1 MAGGKGGSTTSS
13 VQVPEYIE
21 EAAKRNLARA
31 DVISQIGYVPYYGPD
46 VAAFTPTQ
54 EAAFQNV
61 AGQAGAFGLSTPAGG
76 AMAGMPAPQEF
87 AGGIQGYSS
96 APLFEQA
103 QADLAAKR
111 PAQVNLMNSLFI
123 DPFTGQVGTNVAA
136 PIDYSQLGTAADI
149 READR
154 QRDLAVA
161 EMNMQGSA
169 LSAPEYNTY
178 VNTIQE
184 AIGDP
189 TYNPATDVLTQSQ
202 IDAINQ
208 DQDAQLAQDAIYMNQ
223 LGNANATIGD
233 AFTTLTG
240 GEPSFDDPS
249 GAGSYGGSLVT
260 GELSTDLLG
269 IPGLY
274 GEVADNIYQKVDFEG
289 AVEKQGENFAEA
301 AGSTLQDDGTYDI
314 SSWFTDTS
322 ATPTNA
328 DLAAKT
334 ETFSQMGDDLTP
346 PPPTY
351 DGSSEK
357 NAAVAAILKD
367 TYGWSDEQLTSG
379 GYEGYAENAEGVGT
393 PTPAPAPAPA
403 PVPSDT
409 SFTPTFEAGV
419 AAADDDPFGVQL
431 PTQQQQDFASTVLAA
446 DDLSAFTAPVVD
458 TGNDNDNFGQISA
471 GGQDAGDG
479 MVWTAMTDTSGNT
492 VTDGFGNPV
501 LTRTAAPK
509 DDGGNDDGGGGGG
522 GGGCVVATHA
532 VSSGAFTPSMK
543 REAVV
548 WCMNV
553 LHDKWWGE
561 AIRRGYRH
569 LGRKKIEQGKAHEHY
584 QEFRDYIAFA
594 NGKKRTLK
602 GAINFTLRTAQF
614 FAVGLIKK
622 EA

>member
-1 MAGGKGGSTTSS
+1 MSKGGSTSTS

-31 DVISQIGYVPYYGPD
+31 DTISQIGYVPYYGPD

-61 AGQAGAFGLSTPAGG
+61 AGQAGAFGLATPAGG
-76 AMAGMPAPQEF
+76 VMAGMPAPQDF
-87 AGGIQGYSS
+87 AGGIRGYSS

-103 QADLAAKR
+103 QADLAARR
-111 PAQVNLMNSLFI
+111 PAQVDLINSLFI
-123 DPFTGQVGTNVAA
+123 DPFTGQVGSNVAA
-136 PIDYSQLGTAADI
+136 PINYSQLGTVADI

-202 IDAINQ
+202 INAINQ
-208 DQDAQLAQDAIYMNQ
+208 DQEAQLAQDAIYMNQ

-233 AFTTLTG
+233 AITTITG
-240 GEPSFDDPS
+240 GEPSFDSPS

-269 IPGLY
+269 IPGLG
-274 GEVADNIYQKVDFEG
+274 GEVADSIYQQVDFEG
-289 AVEKQGENFAEA
+289 AVEKQGENFAEM
-301 AGSTLQDDGTYDI
+301 AGSELQDDGTYDI
-314 SSWFTDTS
+314 SNWFTDTS

-334 ETFSQMGDDLTP
+334 ETFVQE
-346 PPPTY
+346 Y

-357 NAAVAAILKD
+357 NAAVAKILKD
-367 TYGWSDEQLTSG
+367 QYGWSDQQLIDG
-379 GYEGYAENAEGVGT
+379 GYEGYAPSSGSVSTAVETTPNASNDDND
-393 PTPAPAPAPA
+393 PPAIAYQGSLQAETDLIN
-403 PVPSDT
+403 SDLT
-409 SFTPTFEAGV
+409 DDQVFAALEADTTLDPYINYN
-419 AAADDDPFGVQL
+419 DDD
-431 PTQQQQDFASTVLAA
+431 
-446 DDLSAFTAPVVD
+446 
-458 TGNDNDNFGQISA
+458 DNDFGQISP

-509 DDGGNDDGGGGGG
+509 DDGGGGGGGG
-522 GGGCVVATHA
+522 GDKIVCTEMYRQTQLDDWVYAMKTWYVYQRKHLTPYHQVGYHA
-532 VSSGAFTPSMK
+532 VFRPFVKGMRHSKFITNIGAYAATERTKHLRHILTKGKSEDSLFGRVLCKVMEPPLY
-543 REAVV
+543 VV
-548 WCMNV
+548 
-553 LHDKWWGE
+553 
-561 AIRRGYRH
+561 
-569 LGRKKIEQGKAHEHY
+569 GRIVSA
-584 QEFRDYIAFA
+584 
-594 NGKKRTLK
+594 
-602 GAINFTLRTAQF
+602 LR
-614 FAVGLIKK
+614 K

>member
-1 MAGGKGGSTTSS
+1 MGKGGSSTN
-13 VQVPEYIE
+13 VAIPEWLE
-21 EAAKRNLARA
+21 AAAKRNLGQA
-31 DVISQIGYVPYYGPD
+31 DKISRLGPVPLSYGPT
-46 VAAFTPTQ
+46 VADFTDAQ
-54 EAAFQNV
+54 Y
-61 AGQAGAFGLSTPAGG
+61 AGFNNTANTASAFGLNAPGAYSMGNPAATTYDNGVR
-76 AMAGMPAPQEF
+76 ALSA
-87 AGGIQGYSS
+87 
-96 APLFEQA
+96 APLFEGKMDA
-103 QADLAAKR
+103 FAAAR
-111 PAQVNLMNSLFI
+111 PGQKSYIDSFFI
-123 DPFTGQVGTNVAA
+123 DPFTGGVGSNVAPLVNYDNYQTFA
-136 PIDYSQLGTAADI
+136 DATAAQQ
-149 READR
+149 AN
-154 QRDLAVA
+154 DLAIA
-161 EMNMQGSA
+161 QANQPGSA
-169 LSAPEYNTY
+169 LSTSEFNNY
-178 VNTIQE
+178 VSTIQE

-269 IPGLY
+269 IPGLV

-314 SSWFTDTS
+314 SNWFTDTS
-322 ATPTNA
+322 ATPTIDVSNRPFGFETYEPTIGMPTPAPASANA
-328 DLAAKT
+328 QVAPVAGPDAIAYGGNLAEETGLILSDLSDEEFFAAL
-334 ETFSQMGDDLTP
+334 ESD
-346 PPPTY
+346 PTLDPY
-351 DGSSEK
+351 INYGSS
-357 NAAVAAILKD
+357 NDNDSYTPVP
-367 TYGWSDEQLTSG
+367 TTSSG
-379 GYEGYAENAEGVGT
+379 ATVIPTGT
-393 PTPAPAPAPA
+393 TIATGTVLNKADDPVVEVDGKLYNQSNAPAPAPA
-403 PVPSDT
+403 PS
-409 SFTPTFEAGV
+409 
-419 AAADDDPFGVQL
+419 
-431 PTQQQQDFASTVLAA
+431 
-446 DDLSAFTAPVVD
+446 
-458 TGNDNDNFGQISA
+458 
-471 GGQDAGDG
+471 GGGG
-479 MVWTAMTDTSGNT
+479 
-492 VTDGFGNPV
+492 
-501 LTRTAAPK
+501 
-509 DDGGNDDGGGGGG
+509 GGNDGGGGGG
-522 GGGCVVATHA
+522 GVCVVATHA
-532 VSSGAFTPSMK
+532 VNSGAFTPSMK

>member
-1 MAGGKGGSTTSS
+1 M
-13 VQVPEYIE
+13 
-21 EAAKRNLARA
+21 
-31 DVISQIGYVPYYGPD
+31 PYYGPD

-61 AGQAGAFGLSTPAGG
+61 AGQAGAFGLATPAEG

-87 AGGIQGYSS
+87 AGGIRGYSS

-136 PIDYSQLGTAADI
+136 PIDYSQLGTVADI

-189 TYNPATDVLTQSQ
+189 TYNPATDFLTQSQ

-223 LGNANATIGD
+223 LGNANNNIVDDVNMLLGN
-233 AFTTLTG
+233 
-240 GEPSFDDPS
+240 EPTFDSPS
-249 GAGSYGGSLVT
+249 SSGSYGGSLVT
-260 GELSTDLLG
+260 GELSGDFTP
-269 IPGLY
+269 IPGII
-274 GEVADNIYQKVDFEG
+274 GTIADTAITELAPEY
-289 AVEKQGENFAEA
+289 AMEKQGEQLAEA

-314 SSWFTDTS
+314 SNWFTDTS
-322 ATPTNA
+322 PKGTGTGPTDTALAEKVAGFETYEPTIGMPTP
-328 DLAAKT
+328 AA
-334 ETFSQMGDDLTP
+334 EP
-346 PPPTY
+346 APEPAPEPVPTY

-458 TGNDNDNFGQISA
+458 TSDDNDNFGQISA

-548 WCMNV
+548 WCMHN

-602 GAINFTLRTAQF
+602 GAINFTFRTAQF
-614 FAVGLIKK
+614 LAVGLIKK

>member
-61 AGQAGAFGLSTPAGG
+61 AGQAGAFGLATPAGG

-87 AGGIQGYSS
+87 AGGIRGYSS
-96 APLFEQA
+96 APLYDQA
-103 QADLAAKR
+103 LGELTARR
-111 PAQVNLMNSLFI
+111 PAQVNLMESLFI
-123 DPFTGQVGTNVAA
+123 DPVTGQVGANVAA
-136 PIDYSQLGTAADI
+136 PIDYSQLGTVADI

-233 AFTTLTG
+233 ALTTLTG

-269 IPGLY
+269 IPGLV

-314 SSWFTDTS
+314 SNWFTDTS

-393 PTPAPAPAPA
+393 PTPAPAPAPEPA
-403 PVPSDT
+403 PSDT

-458 TGNDNDNFGQISA
+458 TGNDNDNFVPTTSSGATVIPTGTTIA
-471 GGQDAGDG
+471 TGTVLNKADDPVVEVDG
-479 MVWTAMTDTSGNT
+479 KLYNQSN
-492 VTDGFGNPV
+492 
-501 LTRTAAPK
+501 APAPS
-509 DDGGNDDGGGGGG
+509 

>member
-1 MAGGKGGSTTSS
+1 
-13 VQVPEYIE
+13 
-21 EAAKRNLARA
+21 
-31 DVISQIGYVPYYGPD
+31 
-46 VAAFTPTQ
+46 
-54 EAAFQNV
+54 
-61 AGQAGAFGLSTPAGG
+61 
-76 AMAGMPAPQEF
+76 MAGMPAPQEF

-269 IPGLY
+269 IPGLV

-314 SSWFTDTS
+314 SNWFTDTS

-532 VSSGAFTPSMK
+532 VNSGAFTPSMK

>member
-1 MAGGKGGSTTSS
+1 MAGGKGGSTTSN

-136 PIDYSQLGTAADI
+136 PIDYSQLGTVADI

-223 LGNANATIGD
+223 LGNANNNIVDDVNMLLGN
-233 AFTTLTG
+233 
-240 GEPSFDDPS
+240 EPTFDSPS
-249 GAGSYGGSLVT
+249 SSGSYGGSLVT
-260 GELSTDLLG
+260 GELSGDFTP
-269 IPGLY
+269 IPGII
-274 GEVADNIYQKVDFEG
+274 GTIADTAITELAPEY
-289 AVEKQGENFAEA
+289 AMEKQGEQLAEA

-314 SSWFTDTS
+314 SNWFTDTS

-346 PPPTY
+346 PPAPAPTY

-403 PVPSDT
+403 PAPSDT

-431 PTQQQQDFASTVLAA
+431 PTQQQQDFASTVLAS

-458 TGNDNDNFGQISA
+458 TSDDNDNFGQISA

-509 DDGGNDDGGGGGG
+509 DDGGGGG

>member
-1 MAGGKGGSTTSS
+1 MAGGKGGSTSTS

-31 DVISQIGYVPYYGPD
+31 DTISQIGYVPYYGPD

-61 AGQAGAFGLSTPAGG
+61 AGQAGAFGLATPAGG
-76 AMAGMPAPQEF
+76 VMAGMPAPQDF
-87 AGGIQGYSS
+87 AGGIRGYSS
-96 APLFEQA
+96 APLFEQS
-103 QADLAAKR
+103 QADLAARR
-111 PAQVNLMNSLFI
+111 PAQVDLINSLFI
-123 DPFTGQVGTNVAA
+123 DPFTGQVGSNVAA
-136 PIDYSQLGTAADI
+136 PIDYSQLGTVADI

-202 IDAINQ
+202 INAINQ
-208 DQDAQLAQDAIYMNQ
+208 DQEAQLAQDAIYMNQ

-233 AFTTLTG
+233 AITTITG
-240 GEPSFDDPS
+240 GEPSFDSPS

-269 IPGLY
+269 IPGLG
-274 GEVADNIYQKVDFEG
+274 GEVADSIYQQVDFEG
-289 AVEKQGENFAEA
+289 AVEKQGENFAEM
-301 AGSTLQDDGTYDI
+301 AGSELQDDGTYDI
-314 SSWFTDTS
+314 SNWFTDTS

-346 PPPTY
+346 PPVTY

-357 NAAVAAILKD
+357 NSAVAAILKD
-367 TYGWSDEQLTSG
+367 KYGWSDEQLTSG
-379 GYEGYAENAEGVGT
+379 GYEGYA
-393 PTPAPAPAPA
+393 PTDESVAAPAPA
-403 PVPSDT
+403 PVESTPSDT
-409 SFTPTFEAGV
+409 SFIPTFEAGV
-419 AAADDDPFGVQL
+419 AAADDDPFGVQI
-431 PTQQQQDFASTVLAA
+431 PTQQQQNFASTVLAS

-458 TGNDNDNFGQISA
+458 TGNDDNFGQISA

-509 DDGGNDDGGGGGG
+509 DDGGGGNDDGGGGGG
-522 GGGCVVATHA
+522 GGICVVATHA
-532 VSSGAFTPSMK
+532 VNSGAFTPSMK

-548 WCMNV
+548 WCMNN

-594 NGKKRTLK
+594 NGKKRTIR